1 MTPIEHL
8 MTDFVKNGPPCR
20 QHKEKPRIGHDGV
33 WFIECPKGCTMHDGE
48 NAGVTPI
55 MIRWVEEMRS

>member
-1 MTPIEHL
+1 

-20 QHKEKPRIGHDGV
+20 QHKERPRIGHDGV

-55 MIRWVEEMRS
+55 MIRWVEEM